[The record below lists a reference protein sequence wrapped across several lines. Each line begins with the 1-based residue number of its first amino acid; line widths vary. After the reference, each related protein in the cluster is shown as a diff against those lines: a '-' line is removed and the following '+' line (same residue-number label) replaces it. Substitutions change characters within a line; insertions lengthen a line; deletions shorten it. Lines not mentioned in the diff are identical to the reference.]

1 MKLVR
6 YGDKGAEKP
15 GLIDK
20 SGQLRDL
27 SAHIKDLT
35 GETYSP
41 ASLKKLAEIDPAS
54 LPSVP
59 GTPRLGPP
67 VTGISKFVA
76 IGLNYADHAK
86 ETGAQIPTEPIFFL
100 KANTALSGPN
110 DPVEKPRGSTK
121 LDWEVEIAAIIGTRA
136 KYVSEADALN
146 HVAGYCVCNDVSE
159 RYFQQERGGQWT
171 KGKSCDTFGPIGPWL
186 VTKDEVPDPQNLP
199 LWLKVNGETMQNGST
214 KLDWEVEIAAIIGT
228 RAKYVSEADALN
240 HVAGYCVC
248 NDVSE
253 RNFQIERLGQWTK
266 GKSHDTFGPLGPWLV
281 TRDEISDVQKL
292 SMWLDVNGQRR
303 QTGSTTTMIFSM
315 AQCIAYVSQF
325 MTLLPGDVITTGT
338 PPGVGMGMKPQQF
351 LNVGDVVTLG
361 IEQLGEQRQ
370 EIVAA

>member
-6 YGDKGAEKP
+6 YGAIGQEKP

-27 SAHIKDLT
+27 SAQIKDLN
-35 GETYSP
+35 GEAYAP
-41 ASLKKLAEIDPAS
+41 ASLSKLAGLDASKLPA
-54 LPSVP
+54 VD
-59 GTPRLGPP
+59 GKPRLGSP

-76 IGLNYADHAK
+76 IGLNYVDHAK
-86 ETGAQIPTEPIFFL
+86 ETGSAIPTEPIFFL

-110 DPVEKPRGSTK
+110 DSIEKPRGSTK

-146 HVAGYCVCNDVSE
+146 HVAGYCC
-159 RYFQQERGGQWT
+159 
-171 KGKSCDTFGPIGPWL
+171 
-186 VTKDEVPDPQNLP
+186 
-199 LWLKVNGETMQNGST
+199 
-214 KLDWEVEIAAIIGT
+214 
-228 RAKYVSEADALN
+228 
-240 HVAGYCVC
+240 C

-266 GKSHDTFGPLGPWLV
+266 GKSHDTFGPVGPWLV
-281 TRDEISDVQKL
+281 TKDEIADVQKL

-303 QTGSTTTMIFSM
+303 QTGSTSTMIFSM
-315 AQCIAYVSQF
+315 AKCISYVSQF
-325 MTLLPGDVITTGT
+325 LTLLPGDIVTTGT
-338 PPGVGMGMKPQQF
+338 PPGVGTGMKPPTF

-361 IEQLGEQRQ
+361 IEGLGEQRQ

>member
-6 YGDKGAEKP
+6 YGAKGAEKP

-27 SAHIKDLT
+27 SAHIRDLD
-35 GETYSP
+35 GEAYSP
-41 ASLKKLAEIDPAS
+41 ASLKRLAGIDPAS
-54 LPSVP
+54 LPAVS
-59 GTPRLGPP
+59 GNPRLGPP

-76 IGLNYADHAK
+76 IGLNYTDHAK
-86 ETGAQIPTEPIFFL
+86 ETGNPIPSEPIFFL
-100 KANTALSGPN
+100 KANTALSGPT

-121 LDWEVEIAAIIGTRA
+121 LDWEVEIAVIIGTRA

-146 HVAGYCVCNDVSE
+146 HVAGYC
-159 RYFQQERGGQWT
+159 
-171 KGKSCDTFGPIGPWL
+171 I
-186 VTKDEVPDPQNLP
+186 
-199 LWLKVNGETMQNGST
+199 
-214 KLDWEVEIAAIIGT
+214 
-228 RAKYVSEADALN
+228 
-240 HVAGYCVC
+240 C

-281 TRDEISDVQKL
+281 TKDEIPNPQSL
-292 SMWLDVNGQRR
+292 SMWLDVNGKRK
-303 QTGSTTTMIFSM
+303 QTGSTSTMIFS
-315 AQCIAYVSQF
+315 IAKCVSYVSQF
-325 MTLLPGDVITTGT
+325 MTLLPGDVLTTGT
-338 PPGVGMGMKPQQF
+338 PPGVGTGMKPPQY

-361 IEQLGEQRQ
+361 IEGLGEQRQ

>member
-1 MKLVR
+1 MRKCSLANAARQLNFPARCSMKPEPAGNSVKQDREAGTMKLVR
-6 YGDKGAEKP
+6 YGARGQEKP
-15 GLIDK
+15 GLIDQ
-20 SGQLRDL
+20 SGHLRDL
-27 SAHIKDLT
+27 SSHVKDLT
-35 GETYSP
+35 GEAYSP
-41 ASLKKLAEIDPAS
+41 ASLNKLAALDPTS
-54 LPSVP
+54 LPAVP
-59 GTPRLGPP
+59 GTPLLGPP

-76 IGLNYADHAK
+76 IGLNYVDHAK

-100 KANTALSGPN
+100 KANTALSGPA

-136 KYVSEADALN
+136 KYVSET
-146 HVAGYCVCNDVSE
+146 E
-159 RYFQQERGGQWT
+159 
-171 KGKSCDTFGPIGPWL
+171 
-186 VTKDEVPDPQNLP
+186 
-199 LWLKVNGETMQNGST
+199 
-214 KLDWEVEIAAIIGT
+214 
-228 RAKYVSEADALN
+228 ALN

-281 TRDEISDVQKL
+281 TRDEIPDVQKL

-303 QTGSTTTMIFSM
+303 QTGSTSTMIFSM

-325 MTLLPGDVITTGT
+325 LTLLPGDVITTGT
-338 PPGVGMGMKPQQF
+338 PPGVGTGMKPPQF

-361 IEQLGEQRQ
+361 IEGLGEQRQ

>member
-6 YGDKGAEKP
+6 YGAKGAEKP

-27 SAHIKDLT
+27 SAHIRDLD
-35 GETYSP
+35 GEAYSP
-41 ASLKKLAEIDPAS
+41 ASLKRLAEIDPAS
-54 LPSVP
+54 LPAV
-59 GTPRLGPP
+59 GGNPRLGAP

-76 IGLNYADHAK
+76 IGLNYSDHAK
-86 ETGAQIPTEPIFFL
+86 ETGNAIPSEPIFFI

-110 DPVEKPRGSTK
+110 DAVEKPRGSTK
-121 LDWEVEIAAIIGTRA
+121 LDWEVEIAVIIGTRA

-146 HVAGYCVCNDVSE
+146 HVAGYC
-159 RYFQQERGGQWT
+159 
-171 KGKSCDTFGPIGPWL
+171 I
-186 VTKDEVPDPQNLP
+186 
-199 LWLKVNGETMQNGST
+199 
-214 KLDWEVEIAAIIGT
+214 
-228 RAKYVSEADALN
+228 
-240 HVAGYCVC
+240 C

-281 TRDEISDVQKL
+281 TKDEIANPQSL
-292 SMWLDVNGQRR
+292 SMWLDVNGQRK
-303 QTGSTTTMIFSM
+303 QTGSTSTMIFS
-315 AQCIAYVSQF
+315 IAKCVSYVSQF
-325 MTLLPGDVITTGT
+325 MTLLPGDVLTTGT
-338 PPGVGMGMKPQQF
+338 PPGVGTGMKPPQY

-361 IEQLGEQRQ
+361 IESLGEQRQ